1 MDDASSQ
8 RLKLRK
14 NLFTL
19 LSSSTSP
26 VVAEFGEDC
35 EHENEQLKAAA
46 ILRESILLRSC
57 AHALITRQVLFTSAE
72 AGVPSSS
79 WRIGVVGV
87 GPSNIFLALLT
98 AMSLPLVRI
107 IITFTS
113 HTCLPIP
120 EPSRTLCC
128 LFVAKRRRCAM
139 LSGLS

>member
-14 NLFTL
+14 NLLTL

-26 VVAEFGEDC
+26 VVADLEVDS
-35 EHENEQLKAAA
+35 ENERE
-46 ILRESILLRSC
+46 LRESAALLRQSSLLRSC
-57 AHALITRQVLFTSAE
+57 THALITREVMFTSAE
-72 AGVPSSS
+72 AGVSSS

-107 IITFTS
+107 IITFS
-113 HTCLPIP
+113 LHTYLPIP
-120 EPSRTLCC
+120 EPSHTLCC
-128 LFVAKRRRCAM
+128 LFAPKRSRCVM
-139 LSGLS
+139 RSGLS